1 MALTSIKWL
10 LNRMPDS
17 KLQIV
22 DVALNGLKG
31 PEGKLVRQI
40 LMSVEHWLSEEYQV
54 IQDEMKKGE

>member
-40 LMSVEHWLSEEYQV
+40 LMSVEHWLSEEYQA